1 MGAILEPIFYILS
14 ILLDL
19 YVKVIVIEVLVNWC
33 IALGVL
39 STSNDIVSRIEEFLN
54 KLTDPLYKLV
64 RKYVPPIAGIDIS
77 PAILILVMIFAQRLV
92 YRIGELLI

>member
-19 YVKVIVIEVLVNWC
+19 YIKVIVIEVLLNWC
-33 IALGVL
+33 IALGIAT
-39 STSNDIVSRIEEFLN
+39 TSNDIVARIEEFLN
-54 KLTDPLYKLV
+54 KLTSPLYGIV
-64 RKYVPPIAGIDIS
+64 RRYIPPIAGIDIS